1 MSEAMTRPQA
11 ASGRIVS
18 SQFVALPSVLW
29 ISRCV
34 GAPGQVASA
43 VRKWTLLPQTSTVW
57 LRIPA
62 QRGDRSPQSLHF
74 ISQVSR
80 PGPRQSQLAL
90 NEGLQ
95 GPAGSAGV
103 VAQGGSDAGV
113 ARQAEDADGEVAEG
127 GHDAGAA
134 GGADLGA
141 VLVVDE
147 VADPVQPVFDGP

>member
-1 MSEAMTRPQA
+1 MNARRNRALISARAALRWGEAVRPASAPGMSGAMTRPQA
-11 ASGRIVS
+11 VSGRIVS

-34 GAPGQVASA
+34 GASGQVASA
-43 VRKWTLLPQTSTVW
+43 VRKCTLLPQTSTVW

-90 NEGLQ
+90 HEGL
-95 GPAGSAGV
+95 
-103 VAQGGSDAGV
+103 
-113 ARQAEDADGEVAEG
+113 
-127 GHDAGAA
+127 
-134 GGADLGA
+134 
-141 VLVVDE
+141 
-147 VADPVQPVFDGP
+147 